1 VPPVARERERG
12 RAREEKWGDMSM
24 TTEAEVLKWVGE
36 LFEHPEPLAPET
48 LRETIP
54 MWDSLGTLNLL
65 AGLDEKFGIILPDAE
80 LRAMTKV
87 DDILVVLRREGKL
100 S

>member
-1 VPPVARERERG
+1 
-12 RAREEKWGDMSM
+12 MTM
-24 TTEAEVLKWVGE
+24 TTEDEVLKWLGE
-36 LFEHPEPLAPET
+36 LFEHPAPLTPATE
-48 LRETIP
+48 RETIP

-87 DDILVVLRREGKL
+87 DDVLAVLRREGKL
-100 S
+100 P